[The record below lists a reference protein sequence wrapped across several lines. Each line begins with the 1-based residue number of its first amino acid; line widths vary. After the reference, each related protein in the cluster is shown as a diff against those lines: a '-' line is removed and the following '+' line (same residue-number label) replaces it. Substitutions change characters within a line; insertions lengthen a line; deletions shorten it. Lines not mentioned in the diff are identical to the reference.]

1 VTAAQPSPTH
11 GHRLR
16 PRTAG
21 RVAWGICAVYWVA
34 VSAGYALQLSH
45 GTVAE
50 PLQELGWRLGDGSFA
65 TIGAVII
72 SRRPRHVIGWI
83 LCVVGIT
90 AAAAGFAQDYAAFAL
105 LRRQEWLPGG
115 LVMGWLGSWPWY
127 IAFGLIIT
135 FLLLLF
141 PDGRLPSRRWRPV
154 AWAAGV
160 DIAMLTLWA
169 AFAPRPFEGPPGMRM
184 PQNPW
189 GIERAA
195 GLFQLLSA
203 IAGWALLALTVL
215 SLASLVLRFRRSRG
229 EQRQQLKWF
238 TYAVLLTVGAWLI
251 FVVTGAEARFTGP
264 LLLLS
269 TILSF
274 WLVAAA
280 IGVAILRY
288 HLYDIDRIINRTLV
302 YGLLTGLLAAVYA
315 SLVVLLGL
323 VFGGLGTGPPS
334 WAVAGATLAVAALF
348 QPARRRIQQGVDQ
361 RFNRRKY
368 DAARTIEAFS
378 VRLRDQV
385 DLDTLSAELLAVV
398 DQTMQP
404 TKAFVW
410 LRPTTRAPQSDS
422 VAHRPAVRPD
432 PLRSGRGPMYGDR
445 ARQHAPTMPQGG
457 GEDAE
462 GQGK

>member
-1 VTAAQPSPTH
+1 V
-11 GHRLR
+11 
-16 PRTAG
+16 
-21 RVAWGICAVYWVA
+21 
-34 VSAGYALQLSH
+34 
-45 GTVAE
+45 
-50 PLQELGWRLGDGSFA
+50 
-65 TIGAVII
+65 
-72 SRRPRHVIGWI
+72 
-83 LCVVGIT
+83 
-90 AAAAGFAQDYAAFAL
+90 AGFAQDYAAYAL

-160 DIAMLTLWA
+160 DIAVLTVWA
-169 AFAPRPFEGPPGMRM
+169 AFAPRPFEGPPGMPM

-203 IAGWALLALTVL
+203 IAGMALLALTVL

-238 TYAVLLTVGAWLI
+238 TYAALLTVGAWLGA
-251 FVVTGAEARFTGP
+251 TGLHLRLTGP

-288 HLYDIDRIINRTLV
+288 HLYDIDRLINRTLV
-302 YGLLTGLLAAVYA
+302 YALLTCCSAPSTPARCWSLGSCSAGWPGTPRAGRWPAPPWPSRRCSSRPVAAFSRWWIGVSIGVATTRPRRSRRSAFGSATRSTWTRCRPSCWPWSTRRCSRQGRRCGSDHRLTLQRVVKGEDVSPNRHGVTPCMPYTDQRPHDGQFSCRAAV
-315 SLVVLLGL
+315 
-323 VFGGLGTGPPS
+323 P
-334 WAVAGATLAVAALF
+334 
-348 QPARRRIQQGVDQ
+348 
-361 RFNRRKY
+361 
-368 DAARTIEAFS
+368 TI
-378 VRLRDQV
+378 R
-385 DLDTLSAELLAVV
+385 
-398 DQTMQP
+398 
-404 TKAFVW
+404 W
-410 LRPTTRAPQSDS
+410 
-422 VAHRPAVRPD
+422 
-432 PLRSGRGPMYGDR
+432 
-445 ARQHAPTMPQGG
+445 
-457 GEDAE
+457 
-462 GQGK
+462 